1 MVLVSSPDGFSR
13 FGVWRKECEGNAP
26 ETRRSTL
33 LSGAIGSVGSD
44 KTVTPFQIPGKSFG
58 PGFFREFRGVETED
72 WTPVSETSVFSGKT
86 RTKGAGN
93 TEKQTGGESRGK
105 SLYGLLLCLS
115 GKLES

>member
-26 ETRRSTL
+26 ETRKSTL
-33 LSGAIGSVGSD
+33 LSGAIGSVGSG

-86 RTKGAGN
+86 RTKGAEN
-93 TEKQTGGESRGK
+93 TEKHTESGFRGK
-105 SLYGLLLCLS
+105 SLYGLPFCPS
-115 GKLES
+115 GKLKS